1 MIFMKNAARAGS
13 RDGERANR
21 LTHAIT
27 AGPPAQPHCTP
38 MPGQDV
44 TTGQRIVQLRLIPID
59 GAWTEPYTPF
69 SREGNNAAMSAA
81 AGEGGAGQ

>member
-1 MIFMKNAARAGS
+1 MRFTKNAARAGS
-13 RDGERANR
+13 RGGERANR

-44 TTGQRIVQLRLIPID
+44 TTGQRVVQLRLIPID
-59 GAWTEPYTPF
+59 GVWEEQYVARAN
-69 SREGNNAAMSAA
+69 SKALKAVGR
-81 AGEGGAGQ
+81 GGRRWV